1 MSLLK
6 LDTYDISRQ
15 DFHSEKIAMLNDNPQ
30 LVLMLYELEAYY
42 NEKKQLADRLT
53 MEDEFVGITYNN
65 LDEIKYILT
74 KKVR

>member
-6 LDTYDISRQ
+6 LDNYDISRQ